1 MVSILVFCGHCSHSS
16 STQIQP
22 NKEKYV
28 FKDNWYHRW
37 SLDRSFEVKIRLE
50 FPQNRQLP
58 PPSRHVGFSLVPSIF
73 SHYATRTTRHGEQ
86 GITLFTIASAREF
99 SVLLLFQSTSCTV
112 ESRFLK
118 LPRKTEI
125 GLKSRLYRLQCS
137 TLISAGRKKALG
149 KMSLFLAVVVSLR
162 GVNFLFWSRLGCS
175 GQNVIIFSRQGL
187 V

>member
-22 NKEKYV
+22 NKGKYV

-37 SLDRSFEVKIRLE
+37 SLDCCFEVKIRLE

-58 PPSRHVGFSLVPSIF
+58 PPCWILSRSQCIIF
-73 SHYATRTTRHGEQ
+73 GVTQHEQ
-86 GITLFTIASAREF
+86 QVTENTGSRYYHLASAREF

-112 ESRFLK
+112 EFRFLK

-125 GLKSRLYRLQCS
+125 GLKSRL
-137 TLISAGRKKALG
+137 
-149 KMSLFLAVVVSLR
+149 
-162 GVNFLFWSRLGCS
+162 
-175 GQNVIIFSRQGL
+175 
-187 V
+187 

>member
-22 NKEKYV
+22 NKGGKYV

-37 SLDRSFEVKIRLE
+37 SLDRCFEVKIRLE
-50 FPQNRQLP
+50 FPQNRQLSP
-58 PPSRHVGFSLVPSIF
+58 PCWILSRSQYLSRH
-73 SHYATRTTRHGEQ
+73 ATRTTSHGEH

-125 GLKSRLYRLQCS
+125 GLKIRL
-137 TLISAGRKKALG
+137 
-149 KMSLFLAVVVSLR
+149 
-162 GVNFLFWSRLGCS
+162 
-175 GQNVIIFSRQGL
+175 
-187 V
+187 